1 MIKFETLGTKIAAK
15 TNPVIKLDADV
26 ANYTFKEIDGILYL
40 IMTDLN
46 GDDAYIDDTVLKANT
61 YLNGV
66 IVKSLEG
73 LKLVVDG
80 KHIVDGVAELAK
92 NAYLTANENGKL
104 AVAESQ
110 PDSGVYFVVTDVNV
124 RLTEPAVKVR
134 VMVADG
140 EGATGATTLSGLTD
154 VDTTGVTSGQ
164 VLKYDGTSWKPA
176 NDATE

>member
-1 MIKFETLGTKIAAK
+1 MITFETLGGKIAAK

-80 KHIVDGVAELAK
+80 KHIVDGVEGLEE

-110 PDSGVYFVVTDVNV
+110 PTSGVYFVVTDVNV
-124 RLTEPAVKVR
+124 RLTQPAVKVR
-134 VMVADG
+134 VMVADAAG
-140 EGATGATTLSGLTD
+140 TTGATTLSGLTD
-154 VDTTGVTSGQ
+154 VDTTGATNGQ

>member
-1 MIKFETLGTKIAAK
+1 MIKFETLGGKIAAK
-15 TNPVIKLDADV
+15 TNPVIKLEADV

-80 KHIVDGVAELAK
+80 KHIADGVEGLEA
-92 NAYLTANENGKL
+92 NAYLTVNANGKL
-104 AVAESQ
+104 AVAASQ
-110 PDSGVYFVVTDVNV
+110 PTSGVYFVVTDVNV

-134 VMVADG
+134 VMVAD
-140 EGATGATTLSGLTD
+140 AVKSD
-154 VDTTGVTSGQ
+154 
-164 VLKYDGTSWKPA
+164 
-176 NDATE
+176 